1 MNDEKMFFTDR
12 DKSIDILKGIAM
24 ILVVYGH
31 TWPFC
36 RNFIYLFH
44 MAVFMMASGYC
55 YRTRIDVL
63 STWEKYIIRKLKG
76 LYIPFVVCNGMVL
89 CQV

>member
-1 MNDEKMFFTDR
+1 MTDR
-12 DKSIDILKGIAM
+12 QRDTSIDILKGIA
-24 ILVVYGH
+24 ILLVVYGH

-55 YRTRIDVL
+55 FKAKIKSF
-63 STWEKYIIRKLKG
+63 STWKNYVIKKIKG
-76 LYIPFVVCNGMVL
+76 LYVPFVIWVASRIL
-89 CQV
+89 CK